1 MDTYQFQS
9 MGVRQIFFS
18 ALRHYRANFLKLVG
32 IAAPGTLIGGL
43 AFQSIWIY
51 GYAEIGGPQ
60 VLAAA
65 LPYMAITIF
74 QSLVVTAA
82 GTFVV
87 SQDLLGRTINVG
99 KAYSRV
105 LDSLFPL
112 LGVLIIFV
120 LGSLIL
126 STIAAGIGLMALIPG
141 IALYVW
147 FCLAAPVVIIE
158 REGGFGALKRSR
170 VLVKGFFDK
179 AFFLVVWLTLAE
191 AFVVI
196 LVLSLPLLIGSFPG
210 FPSLLSFLSI
220 CLALPVNAF
229 RVISTTMLY
238 YDLRVRKEG
247 YDRQLLAQELAIPL

>member
-9 MGVRQIFFS
+9 MGVRQIFLS
-18 ALRHYRANFLKLVG
+18 ALRHYRENFLKLVG
-32 IAAPGTLIGGL
+32 VAAPGTLIGGL
-43 AFQSIWIY
+43 AFQAIWIY
-51 GYAEIGGPQ
+51 GYAEIAGPQ

-65 LPYMAITIF
+65 LPYTAITIF

-82 GTFVV
+82 GTFVI
-87 SQDLLGRTINVG
+87 SQGLLGRSINIG

-105 LDSLFPL
+105 LGSLFPL
-112 LGVLIIFV
+112 LGVLIIFMI
-120 LGSLIL
+120 GALIF
-126 STIAAGIGLMALIPG
+126 STIAAGIGLMVFIPG
-141 IALYVW
+141 IVVYVW

-179 AFFLVVWLTLAE
+179 AFLLVVWLTLME

-196 LVLSLPLLIGSFPG
+196 LILSLPFLIGSFPG
-210 FPSLLSFLSI
+210 FDSFLSLLSI
-220 CLALPVNAF
+220 CLSLPISAF
-229 RVISTTMLY
+229 RIISTTMLY

-247 YDRQLLAQELAIPL
+247 YDPQVLAQELATPL

>member
-9 MGVRQIFFS
+9 MGVRQTFFS

-87 SQDLLGRTINVG
+87 SQDLLGRSINVG

-112 LGVLIIFV
+112 LGVLIIFI

-141 IALYVW
+141 IVVYVW
-147 FCLAAPVVIIE
+147 FSA
-158 REGGFGALKRSR
+158 
-170 VLVKGFFDK
+170 
-179 AFFLVVWLTLAE
+179 WLH
-191 AFVVI
+191 
-196 LVLSLPLLIGSFPG
+196 LSL
-210 FPSLLSFLSI
+210 
-220 CLALPVNAF
+220 
-229 RVISTTMLY
+229 
-238 YDLRVRKEG
+238 
-247 YDRQLLAQELAIPL
+247 

>member
-9 MGVRQIFFS
+9 MGVRQIFLS
-18 ALRHYRANFLKLVG
+18 ALRHYRVNFLKLIGV
-32 IAAPGTLIGGL
+32 AAPGTLISGL
-43 AFQSIWIY
+43 AFQAIWIY

-65 LPYMAITIF
+65 LPYTAITVF

-87 SQDLLGRTINVG
+87 SQDLLGRSINVG
-99 KAYSRV
+99 EAYSRV
-105 LDSLFPL
+105 LGSFFPL
-112 LGVLIIFV
+112 LGVLIIFM
-120 LGSLIL
+120 LGSLVF
-126 STIAAGIGLMALIPG
+126 STIAAGIGLMVFIPG
-141 IALYVW
+141 IVVYVW

-158 REGGFGALKRSR
+158 REGGFGAIKRSR

-179 AFFLVVWLTLAE
+179 TFFLVVWLTLAE

-196 LVLSLPLLIGSFPG
+196 LVLCLPFLIGSFPG
-210 FPSLLSFLSI
+210 FHSLLSLLSI
-220 CLALPVNAF
+220 CLALPINAF

-247 YDRQLLAQELAIPL
+247 YDLQVLAQELATPL

>member
-9 MGVRQIFFS
+9 MGVRQTFFS

-87 SQDLLGRTINVG
+87 SQDLLGRSINVG

-112 LGVLIIFV
+112 LGVLIIFI

-141 IALYVW
+141 IVVYVW

-179 AFFLVVWLTLAE
+179 AFFLVVWLTLVE

>member
-9 MGVRQIFFS
+9 MGVRQIFLG
-18 ALRHYRANFLKLVG
+18 ALRHYQVNFLRLVG

-65 LPYMAITIF
+65 LPYTAVTVF

-82 GTFVV
+82 GTFVI
-87 SQDLLGRTINVG
+87 SQHLLGRLISVG

-105 LDSLFPL
+105 LGSFFPL
-112 LGVLIIFV
+112 LGVLIIFM
-120 LGSLIL
+120 LGSLVF
-126 STIAAGIGLMALIPG
+126 STIAAGIGLLVFIPG
-141 IALYVW
+141 IVVYIW

-220 CLALPVNAF
+220 CLSLLINAF

-238 YDLRVRKEG
+238 YDLRIRKEG
-247 YDRQLLAQELAIPL
+247 YDLQVLTQELATPL

>member
-1 MDTYQFQS
+1 MDTYQFQP
-9 MGVRQIFFS
+9 MGVRQIFLS
-18 ALRHYRANFLKLVG
+18 ALRHYRVNFLKLVG

-65 LPYMAITIF
+65 LPYTAVTVF
-74 QSLVVTAA
+74 QSLIVIAA
-82 GTFVV
+82 GTFVI
-87 SQDLLGRTINVG
+87 SQHLLGRSINIG
-99 KAYSRV
+99 KAYSQV
-105 LDSLFPL
+105 LGSLFPL
-112 LGVLIIFV
+112 LGVLIIFI
-120 LGSLIL
+120 LGSLVL
-126 STIAAGIGLMALIPG
+126 STIAAGIGLMVFIPG
-141 IALYVW
+141 IVVYVW

-179 AFFLVVWLTLAE
+179 AFLLVVWLTLAE

-196 LVLSLPLLIGSFPG
+196 LILSLPFLMGSFPG

-238 YDLRVRKEG
+238 YDLRIRKEG
-247 YDRQLLAQELAIPL
+247 YDIQVLTQELATPL

>member
-1 MDTYQFQS
+1 MDTYQFQP

-18 ALRHYRANFLKLVG
+18 AVRYYRENFLKLVG

-43 AFQSIWIY
+43 AFQAIWIY
-51 GYAEIGGPQ
+51 GYAEIVGPQ

-65 LPYMAITIF
+65 LPYTAITVF

-82 GTFVV
+82 GTFVI
-87 SQDLLGRTINVG
+87 SQHLLGRSISVG
-99 KAYSRV
+99 GAYSRV
-105 LDSLFPL
+105 LSSLFPL
-112 LGVLIIFV
+112 LGVLIIFM
-120 LGSLIL
+120 LGSLVF
-126 STIAAGIGLMALIPG
+126 STLAAGIGLLVFIPG
-141 IALYVW
+141 IVVYVW
-147 FCLAAPVVIIE
+147 FCLAAPIVIVE

-179 AFFLVVWLTLAE
+179 TFFLVVWLTLVE

-196 LVLSLPLLIGSFPG
+196 LVLSLPLLFGSFPG
-210 FPSLLSFLSI
+210 FPSLLSILSI
-220 CLALPVNAF
+220 CLSLPINAL

-247 YDRQLLAQELAIPL
+247 YDLQLLTQELGTPL

>member
-9 MGVRQIFFS
+9 MGVRQIFLS
-18 ALRHYRANFLKLVG
+18 ALRHYRVNFLKLVG

-65 LPYMAITIF
+65 LPYTAITIF

-87 SQDLLGRTINVG
+87 SQDLLGRSINIG

-105 LDSLFPL
+105 LGSLFPL
-112 LGVLIIFV
+112 LGVLIIFT

-141 IALYVW
+141 IAVYVW

-158 REGGFGALKRSR
+158 REGGFGALRRSR

-179 AFFLVVWLTLAE
+179 AFLLVVWLTLAE

-196 LVLSLPLLIGSFPG
+196 LVLSLPFLVGSFPG
-210 FPSLLSFLSI
+210 FPSLLSLLSI
-220 CLALPVNAF
+220 WLTIPINAF

-247 YDRQLLAQELAIPL
+247 YDLQVLAQELTTPL

>member
-9 MGVRQIFFS
+9 MGVRQTFFS
-18 ALRHYRANFLKLVG
+18 ALRHYRVNFLKLVG

-87 SQDLLGRTINVG
+87 SQDLLGRSINVG

-112 LGVLIIFV
+112 LGVLIIFI

-141 IALYVW
+141 IVLYVW

-210 FPSLLSFLSI
+210 FPSLLSFLLI

-247 YDRQLLAQELAIPL
+247 YDRQLLAQELAVPL

>member
-9 MGVRQIFFS
+9 MGVRQIFLN
-18 ALRHYRANFLKLVG
+18 ALRHYRVNFLKLVG

-65 LPYMAITIF
+65 LPYTAITVF

-82 GTFVV
+82 GTFLI
-87 SQDLLGRTINVG
+87 SQHLLEKLISVG
-99 KAYSRV
+99 EAYSRILGV
-105 LDSLFPL
+105 LFPL
-112 LGVLIIFV
+112 IGVLIIFM
-120 LGSLIL
+120 LGSLVL
-126 STIAAGIGLMALIPG
+126 STIAAGIGLMVFIPG
-141 IALYVW
+141 IVVYVW

-170 VLVKGFFDK
+170 ILVKGFFDK
-179 AFFLVVWLTLAE
+179 AFLLVVWLTLAE

-196 LVLSLPLLIGSFPG
+196 LILSLPFLIGSFPG

-220 CLALPVNAF
+220 FLSLPINAF

-238 YDLRVRKEG
+238 YDLRIRKEG
-247 YDRQLLAQELAIPL
+247 YDHKLLAQELATPL

>member
-9 MGVRQIFFS
+9 MGVRQTFFS

-87 SQDLLGRTINVG
+87 SQDLLGRSINVG
-99 KAYSRV
+99 TAYSRV

-112 LGVLIIFV
+112 LGVLIIFI

>member
-87 SQDLLGRTINVG
+87 SQDLLGRSINVG

-112 LGVLIIFV
+112 LGVLIIFI

-141 IALYVW
+141 IVVYVW

-179 AFFLVVWLTLAE
+179 AFFLVVWLTLVE

-196 LVLSLPLLIGSFPG
+196 LVLSLPLLVGSFPG

-229 RVISTTMLY
+229 RVISTTMVY

>member
-9 MGVRQIFFS
+9 MGVRQTFFS

-87 SQDLLGRTINVG
+87 SQDLLGRSINVG

-112 LGVLIIFV
+112 LGVLIIFI

-229 RVISTTMLY
+229 
-238 YDLRVRKEG
+238 
-247 YDRQLLAQELAIPL
+247 